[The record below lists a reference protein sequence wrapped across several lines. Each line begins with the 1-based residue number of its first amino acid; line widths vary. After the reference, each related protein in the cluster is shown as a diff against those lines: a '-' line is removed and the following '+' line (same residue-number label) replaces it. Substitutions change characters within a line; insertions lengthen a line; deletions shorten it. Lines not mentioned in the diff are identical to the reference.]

1 MVCDFLVVKELI
13 GDYLE
18 ALDHAICVNTADRAY
33 PGLGAL
39 VRNVALLLRDDPR
52 ISSFEVQAVKQES
65 IHAHDAVARV
75 IWKRGAQRR

>member
-13 GDYLE
+13 GDYVE
-18 ALDHAICVNTADRAY
+18 ALDHAICVNTADPAY
-33 PGLGAL
+33 PGAL

-52 ISSFEVQAVKQES
+52 ISSFEVQAVKQET